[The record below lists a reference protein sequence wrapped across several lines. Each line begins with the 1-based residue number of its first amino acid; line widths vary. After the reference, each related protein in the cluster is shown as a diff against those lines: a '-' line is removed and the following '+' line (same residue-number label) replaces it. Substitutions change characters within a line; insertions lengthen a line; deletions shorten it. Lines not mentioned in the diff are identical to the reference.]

1 MSRAKELQEK
11 LNKNNKQT
19 KLSRLNERLDRI
31 VFESKFKITEFL
43 SDEKWYFDAFI
54 KSTGFKIDPLSKFT
68 GPSKGILVVDSA
80 TFNKLKK
87 KSVIGTYGDFKILKS
102 TLKNKELTIEVEYRD
117 YDSDIFTVTLK

>member
-54 KSTGFKIDPLSKFT
+54 KSTGFKIDPSSKFT

-80 TFNKLKK
+80 TFNKLKQ

-117 YDSDIFTVTLK
+117 YDPDIFTVTLK